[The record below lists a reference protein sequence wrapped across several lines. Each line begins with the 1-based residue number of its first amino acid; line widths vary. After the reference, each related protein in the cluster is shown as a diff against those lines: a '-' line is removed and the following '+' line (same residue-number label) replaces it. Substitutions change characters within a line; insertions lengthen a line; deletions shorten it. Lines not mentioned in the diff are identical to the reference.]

1 MGRSK
6 RGVAKG
12 AWVWY
17 PNIESQSLNKPPNQT
32 ISASSMATSCYAV
45 LFVVLFVVDVV
56 VMVRLFLLLSL
67 HSNNS

>member
-32 ISASSMATSCYAV
+32 ISASSMTTSCYAV
-45 LFVVLFVVDVV
+45 LFVVDVV
-56 VMVRLFLLLSL
+56 MLFLMLSL
-67 HSNNS
+67 HSNNSW